1 MSRRQDML
9 GDALSLLTPTLDSTR
24 CVACGGRLDMHRH
37 TLRIG
42 SPVTGGDI
50 FRCTVCGTHQ
60 VAPRPSAEALA
71 RLYDADYYQRF
82 IASVGIAGGTT
93 DVSPVLRDRL
103 IEIERRAKKGL
114 LLDVGCGFGFF
125 VKHAVD
131 RGWDAAGLEISA
143 WAADEGRRR
152 NNVVIHL
159 AELADAPFQP
169 ESLDVIHSHH
179 VIEHVLDPVSTMAVA
194 RRFLRPGGLLVVE
207 VPQEL
212 RYPLSDR
219 VFRRL
224 HPELYRSAP
233 PTITH
238 HLTFFTV
245 GGLRSAAQKA
255 GFSVERVATVRHF
268 RTDESRIPLGVV
280 AKRLLYWSEAFL
292 QTAPDIELWATR

>member
-1 MSRRQDML
+1 MQ
-9 GDALSLLTPTLDSTR
+9 P
-24 CVACGGRLDMHRH
+24 H
-37 TLRIG
+37 TLRAG

-50 FRCTVCGTHQ
+50 FRCTSCGTYQ

-71 RLYDADYYQRF
+71 NLYDADYYQGF
-82 IASVGIAGGTT
+82 IAGAGIAGGTT
-93 DVSPVLRDRL
+93 EVSPVLSDRL
-103 IEIERRAKKGL
+103 VEIERRVKKGR

-131 RGWDAAGLEISA
+131 RGWDAAGLEISE
-143 WAADEGRRR
+143 WAADEGRRG
-152 NNVVIHL
+152 NHVVIHL
-159 AELADAPFQP
+159 AELADAPFEP

-179 VIEHVLDPVSTMAVA
+179 VIEHVVDPVSTMASA
-194 RRFLRPGGLLVVE
+194 KRLLRPGGLLVVE

-219 VFRRL
+219 VFRGL

-233 PTITH
+233 PRVTH

-245 GGLRSAAQKA
+245 GGLRSAAQRA
-255 GFSVERVATVRHF
+255 GFRVDRVSTVRHS
-268 RTDESRIPLGVV
+268 RTDESRIPLGVA